1 MCFYTILLGFARN
14 FPIFLQIP
22 ILFRT
27 FAVVLLWMA
36 GDESL
41 ARQKSMAWPII
52 IKKDVYYV
60 FF

>member
-1 MCFYTILLGFARN
+1 MSFYTILLGFARN
-14 FPIFLQIP
+14 FLIFLQIP

-41 ARQKSMAWPII
+41 AR
-52 IKKDVYYV
+52 
-60 FF
+60 

>member
-1 MCFYTILLGFARN
+1 MRYARKKTQN
-14 FPIFLQIP
+14 FVNP

-41 ARQKSMAWPII
+41 ATSKSMAWPII
-52 IKKDVYYV
+52 IKKDVLYV

>member
-1 MCFYTILLGFARN
+1 MRYARKKTQN
-14 FPIFLQIP
+14 FVNP

-52 IKKDVYYV
+52 IKKDVLYV

>member
-1 MCFYTILLGFARN
+1 MRYARKKTQN
-14 FPIFLQIP
+14 FVNP

-41 ARQKSMAWPII
+41 AK
-52 IKKDVYYV
+52 
-60 FF
+60 